1 MNKYEQAL
9 VSAVKQIT
17 KSDAAHAASDARW
30 LLGMVMD
37 TTPQLSGQRE
47 YKLFTSLLSCNGNRI
62 LAEAA
67 KKPSAARD
75 ADVARLVR
83 RLCDEYVMDEDAA
96 RRICALYLAGVTGNN
111 GYIAEGD
118 KQPAETPRQNPPRQQ
133 RAVPTPAPEPVPEAR
148 EAAPQP
154 GRSAAARRYKNRR
167 LRFVPMAIA
176 ALCGAHILQPLALYI
191 FEPVDHA
198 EIVTRSNIL
207 IAVYLIAAIYCYI
220 IAFPFEEQCR
230 WPEKTI
236 AFIRTV
242 LGDGVMSYF
251 LAITWFP
258 WVLFIP
264 QTEWSTAG
272 TIIAEGSVDILGIV
286 KAIGGLLL
294 LAMISVGGV
303 MANFSISGYPIDEKK
318 TPPEYQDWLKE
329 DETALNVMFVLYL
342 AAWLGCIVRMLIG
355 V

>member
-17 KSDAAHAASDARW
+17 KSDAARAESDARW

-37 TTPQLSGQRE
+37 AAPQVIGQSE
-47 YKLFTSLLSCNGNRI
+47 YKMFTSLLSCNGNRI

-133 RAVPTPAPEPVPEAR
+133 RAVPTPAPEPVPDAR

-176 ALCGAHILQPLALYI
+176 ALCGAYILQPLVLDT
-191 FEPVDHA
+191 FESVDHA
-198 EIVTRSNIL
+198 GIVTRSNIL

-220 IAFPFEEQCR
+220 IAFPFDKQYT
-230 WPEKTI
+230 WLEKTI
-236 AFIRTV
+236 GFVIAIFA
-242 LGDGVMSYF
+242 DFAMAAM
-251 LAITWFP
+251 LAGGGFP
-258 WVLFIP
+258 WVLFADWF
-264 QTEWSTAG
+264 TENTVSTVV
-272 TIIAEGSVDILGIV
+272 AERSVDILELV
-286 KAIGGLLL
+286 KAIGLLL
-294 LAMISVGGV
+294 LVPLYYDVALIVG
-303 MANFSISGYPIDEKK
+303 FLIHGYPVDEKK

-329 DETALNVMFVLYL
+329 DNAALKVMYVLGL
-342 AAWLGCIVRMLIG
+342 VLWVSLIVKSIG